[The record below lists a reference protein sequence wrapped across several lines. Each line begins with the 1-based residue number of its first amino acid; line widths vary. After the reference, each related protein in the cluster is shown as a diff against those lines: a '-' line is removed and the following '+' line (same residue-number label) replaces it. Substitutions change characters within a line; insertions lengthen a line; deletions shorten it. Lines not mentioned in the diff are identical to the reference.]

1 MMIQLFFFFFF
12 FFFFSKSAVVDSIRA
27 HSYASL
33 RFDVYRKCRVQRD
46 ASPKIPLSLR
56 WMHSHSLYLC
66 VCVLSD
72 HKHTHTLDDDNTN
85 TTNVVVV
92 VAFFFVVEFYG
103 ESVWVAQNASL
114 SLSLLFCVS
123 SNVFSYRKRER
134 KKMCDF

>member
-1 MMIQLFFFFFF
+1 MMIQLFFFF

-85 TTNVVVV
+85 TTTNVVV

-134 KKMCDF
+134 KKKCDF

>member
-1 MMIQLFFFFFF
+1 MMIQLFFFFF

-92 VAFFFVVEFYG
+92 VAFFFVVEFYS

-114 SLSLLFCVS
+114 SLSSFLCV
-123 SNVFSYRKRER
+123 VERFFLKKKRE
-134 KKMCDF
+134 KKKV

>member
-1 MMIQLFFFFFF
+1 MIQLFLV
-12 FFFFSKSAVVDSIRA
+12 FFFSKSAVVDSIRA

-92 VAFFFVVEFYG
+92 AFFFVVEFYS

-114 SLSLLFCVS
+114 SLSSFLCRRTF
-123 SNVFSYRKRER
+123 FPEEKER
-134 KKMCDF
+134 KKKCDF